1 MGRWLLGENFNQ
13 KVEKSL
19 FLMLLTKDNINN
31 LERVERLKL
40 INSICGFR
48 GVHLIGTK
56 SLDNITNLA
65 IFSSVTHLGSNP
77 SLLGFVSRPSEKVK
91 RDTIANIMSTNYYT
105 INSIHEGILDKAHKT
120 SGKYLSSISELIT

>member
-1 MGRWLLGENFNQ
+1 M
-13 KVEKSL
+13 
-19 FLMLLTKDNINN
+19 
-31 LERVERLKL
+31 KL
-40 INSICGFR
+40 INSICGIR

-56 SLDNITNLA
+56 SPDNITNLA
-65 IFSSVTHLGSNP
+65 IFSSVVHLGSNP

-120 SGKYLSSISELIT
+120 SGKYLSSISPSLEVLILLIKKFLSNKNSNGVLLIG